1 MTKSELPTKKP
12 VDSIAV
18 VSELMMPHQVNKIGH
33 LFGGELL
40 SMVDRAAAVSAMRHS
55 GSAAVTVSIDRV
67 DFREPI
73 YTGELVT
80 CTARVNFVGRT
91 SMEIGV
97 EVEAENLLTRNK
109 RHTNTCL
116 LTFVAIDQKH
126 RPCPVPALD
135 LSDSEDERRFREGMR
150 RREVRKSLD
159 LELEE
164 DSS

>member
-1 MTKSELPTKKP
+1 MNYP
-12 VDSIAV
+12 
-18 VSELMMPHQVNKIGH
+18 
-33 LFGGELL
+33 
-40 SMVDRAAAVSAMRHS
+40 
-55 GSAAVTVSIDRV
+55 SAAQI
-67 DFREPI
+67 EW
-73 YTGELVT
+73 
-80 CTARVNFVGRT
+80 A
-91 SMEIGV
+91 V